1 MRTVWAM
8 AIKDL
13 LLLWRDRFG
22 VFWVLVFPLMFA
34 LLFGSIFSGGGG
46 GGGGNAMRVIVVD
59 LDNSDASRA
68 LAQNLDNSDAVAVT
82 SERDGVVFDEV
93 SAREAVRVPGEVSY
107 LAYVVIPE
115 GYADTRPAFIPG
127 GDAATLRV
135 GIDPARQAEA
145 GFLQGVLIEATMQE
159 SMTRL
164 QDPAFTNEIIDESL
178 ATLEAADNVDPA
190 TDFAL
195 RAFLGAAR
203 SLAGT
208 FQVPGE
214 TADTEDAPTDGIGQ
228 SFQPVN
234 IETEA
239 VTRDTTGRPISAFEV
254 SFPQGMLWGLLGC
267 VAGFSVSL
275 VKERTDGTYLRL
287 RVAPQTRAH
296 IIAGKALACF
306 LTCLLVIATLT
317 LVAVMFFGVRIT
329 SPAGLATGVFA
340 TSWCFTG
347 LMMFISTLGRTE
359 RAVGGAGWAALMP
372 LAIIG
377 GGTVPL
383 FFMPDWLR
391 SLASI
396 SPMKWAIL
404 ALEGGIWRAFG
415 PADFALPVTVLL
427 GVGVLGFALAVMML
441 KRVEI

>member
-46 GGGGNAMRVIVVD
+46 GSNAMRIIVVD
-59 LDNSDASRA
+59 LDNSEASRA
-68 LAQNLDNSDAVAVT
+68 LTKNLDDSDALAVAT
-82 SERDGVVFDEV
+82 ERDGVPFDEPA
-93 SAREAVRVPGEVSY
+93 AREAVRVPGEVAF

-115 GYADTRPAFIPG
+115 GFADTRPAFIPG
-127 GDAATLRV
+127 SDPATLRV

-145 GFLQGVLIEATMQE
+145 GFLQGVLIQATMQE

-164 QDPAFTNEIIDESL
+164 QDPVFMNELIDGSL
-178 ATLEAADNVDPA
+178 ASLDNDDEVDPA
-190 TDFAL
+190 TEFAL

-208 FQVPGE
+208 L
-214 TADTEDAPTDGIGQ
+214 PTDDAESETQTDQLADGADQ

-234 IETEA
+234 IETES
-239 VTRDTTGRPISAFEV
+239 VTRDTAGRPISAFEV

-306 LTCLLVIATLT
+306 LTCLIVIATLT

-391 SLASI
+391 NLASV

-415 PADFALPVTVLL
+415 PADFALPVAVLL
-427 GVGVLGFALAVMML
+427 GVGVLGFVLAVMML